1 MILCSTSLI
10 YPSSHRR
17 LNLCPTAFVLPG
29 EGYTVP
35 VKGLTLTLQRFAAQ
49 ELNCN
54 YPSLRVELRPATT
67 MVTLAADTSLG
78 SHFL

>member
-1 MILCSTSLI
+1 MEHHIILCNTSLI
-10 YPSSHRR
+10 YPSVHRR
-17 LNLCPTAFVLPG
+17 LSLCPAVFVLPG

-54 YPSLRVELRPATT
+54 CPSLRIEL
-67 MVTLAADTSLG
+67 SQN
-78 SHFL
+78 